1 MMFDKQMSFSGK
13 HADYLRH
20 LAPSKKVGESK
31 IQRSTIFASNI
42 EVLKAAPVVGFF
54 FERIEKLDHDN
65 SITVNTIFLEQVLK
79 IKKNLMQNYR
89 LIMLL
94 HDKDKVSVEER
105 INRAFRYDRQ
115 LDKRSYGD
123 KVFEQY
129 MLGGIEILYE
139 DLIEGKDSLEEDVR
153 GVAEFLMTCQN
164 MFGSRFSMERI
175 DSMCNESKI

>member
-1 MMFDKQMSFSGK
+1 MFDKQMSFSGK

-20 LAPSKKVGESK
+20 LAPSKKAGENK
-31 IQRSTIFASNI
+31 IQRNTIFSSNI
-42 EVLKAAPVVGFF
+42 EVLKAAPVVGFL
-54 FERIEKLDHDN
+54 FERIGQVDRDN
-65 SITVNTIFLEQVLK
+65 SITTNTIFLDQVLK
-79 IKKNLMQNYR
+79 IKKSLMQNYR

-115 LDKRSYGD
+115 PEKRTYGD

-139 DLIEGKDSLEEDVR
+139 ELVEGRDSLDEDVR

-164 MFGSRFSMERI
+164 MFGSKFSMDRI
-175 DSMCNESKI
+175 DMLCNNSRF

>member
-1 MMFDKQMSFSGK
+1 MMFDKQISFSGK

-20 LAPSKKVGESK
+20 LAPSKKVGENK

-42 EVLKAAPVVGFF
+42 EVLKAAPIVGFL
-54 FERIEKLDHDN
+54 FERMGEIDHDN

-94 HDKDKVSVEER
+94 HDKDKVSVDER

-115 LDKRSYGD
+115 VDKRSYGD

-139 DLIEGKDSLEEDVR
+139 ELIVGKDSLDEDVR

-164 MFGSRFSMERI
+164 MFGSKFSMERI
-175 DSMCNESKI
+175 ESLCNESRI